1 MESMAYDAILM
12 RLRALYFKEVFHG
25 EQAEMAD
32 ANRIC
37 STEFKMGA
45 FCVAIFATGT
55 ATDAEKILR
64 ALQDKCNSAPA
75 QAIYESIVFPMCAEV
90 FIVSNYRHG
99 ARGEIEGMLEGVFD
113 SLDSLAISGVAV
125 LAIGSEEDRFED
137 IVRSYTRAKVCAF
150 ARRALATNCIFNCDA
165 MKWPAR
171 GMGGALDMGKKYR
184 LSNALRRRARDEI
197 RNATVELLDNI
208 IDRSR
213 KEPLIVLPAFLEV
226 LCVYEANCE
235 CVGLSAGADAWRYFQ
250 QRRRE
255 LEATASFEDAY
266 GVFRR
271 ILQDM
276 TATDP
281 DAERAKHAAVLK
293 MQKYIEDNYRH
304 DISLAE
310 LAAIVGLNKNYIC
323 DLFKNDTGVTIRQY
337 LIAQRMER
345 VKLLLQDSDCTI
357 AEIAQS
363 VGYSDDKYL
372 SAQFKR
378 RYGVAPGEYRKNC
391 LWREDNGR

>member
-1 MESMAYDAILM
+1 
-12 RLRALYFKEVFHG
+12 
-25 EQAEMAD
+25 
-32 ANRIC
+32 
-37 STEFKMGA
+37 
-45 FCVAIFATGT
+45 
-55 ATDAEKILR
+55 
-64 ALQDKCNSAPA
+64 
-75 QAIYESIVFPMCAEV
+75 
-90 FIVSNYRHG
+90 
-99 ARGEIEGMLEGVFD
+99 
-113 SLDSLAISGVAV
+113 
-125 LAIGSEEDRFED
+125 
-137 IVRSYTRAKVCAF
+137 
-150 ARRALATNCIFNCDA
+150 
-165 MKWPAR
+165 
-171 GMGGALDMGKKYR
+171 MGKKYR

-213 KEPLIVLPAFLEV
+213 KDPLIVLPAFLEV